1 MPEQAVREFLERN
14 GTDRKKVIT
23 VGFSGGADSVCL
35 LSCLADAGCNVRAV
49 HVHHMMRAQ
58 EARRDAD
65 FARDFCARRGIAF
78 RLMQVNVP
86 QYARDNGLTPEQAAR
101 CLRYRALREAAGGG
115 LIAVAHNL
123 NDQAETVLMRLVRG
137 SGTAGLAAMQE
148 VSGDIIRPLLYV
160 SRKRIEEYCRE
171 HGLAYVTDS
180 TNLEPDCT
188 RNILRLEVLPML
200 EKINPDAV
208 KCIVRTSLLAKSDEE
223 YLRAQA
229 VACAE
234 TIMTVQGGSVII
246 DARGL
251 LQLPPALAG
260 RVLRLGMERAD
271 STVDFELHHVQACL
285 ELCRGQS
292 GRRLSLARG
301 VTALYSGGS
310 LLLIPPEKAASCKT
324 EKAAQKGTAAL
335 NGKGKGAVSPAEEG
349 AELPFREGS
358 FFLEDTAVRISPA
371 GSANQADRRAGCE
384 YIFLP
389 DTAGVVLRRR
399 RSGDRIHPLGAP
411 GSKSLKKFLIDK
423 KVPLHKRDSL
433 VLAARG
439 SEVLAIIGLT
449 VAQSAAVKGQSGGIY
464 RIEIIDGSAGAS
476 GNNKTSEV

>member
-1 MPEQAVREFLERN
+1 
-14 GTDRKKVIT
+14 
-23 VGFSGGADSVCL
+23 
-35 LSCLADAGCNVRAV
+35 
-49 HVHHMMRAQ
+49 
-58 EARRDAD
+58 
-65 FARDFCARRGIAF
+65 
-78 RLMQVNVP
+78 
-86 QYARDNGLTPEQAAR
+86 
-101 CLRYRALREAAGGG
+101 
-115 LIAVAHNL
+115 
-123 NDQAETVLMRLVRG
+123 
-137 SGTAGLAAMQE
+137 
-148 VSGDIIRPLLYV
+148 
-160 SRKRIEEYCRE
+160 
-171 HGLAYVTDS
+171 
-180 TNLEPDCT
+180 
-188 RNILRLEVLPML
+188 
-200 EKINPDAV
+200 
-208 KCIVRTSLLAKSDEE
+208 
-223 YLRAQA
+223 
-229 VACAE
+229 
-234 TIMTVQGGSVII
+234 MTVQGGSVII

-271 STVDFELHHVQACL
+271 STVDFELHHVKACL

-310 LLLIPPEKAASCKT
+310 LLLIPPEKAGCKT
-324 EKAAQKGTAAL
+324 EKAAQNGAAAGGKGT
-335 NGKGKGAVSPAEEG
+335 GAVSPAEEG

-423 KVPLHKRDSL
+423 KVPLYKRDSL

-476 GNNKTSEV
+476 GNNNTGEV

>member
-1 MPEQAVREFLERN
+1 MPAQAVREFLDRN

-49 HVHHMMRAQ
+49 HVHHMMRAE

-65 FARDFCARRGIAF
+65 FARDFCAQRGIPF
-78 RLMQVNVP
+78 KLMQVNVP
-86 QYARDNGLTPEQAAR
+86 QYARANGLTPEQAAR

-160 SRKRIEEYCRE
+160 SRKRIEEYCRK
-171 HGLAYVTDS
+171 HGLEYVTDS

-229 VACAE
+229 GACAE
-234 TIMTVQGGSVII
+234 TIMTVQDDSVII

-260 RVLRLGMERAD
+260 RVLRLGMERAE
-271 STVDFELHHVQACL
+271 STVDFELHHVKACL

-310 LLLIPPEKAASCKT
+310 LLLIPPDKAGCKT
-324 EKAAQKGTAAL
+324 ENAVQRGAAAGGKGT
-335 NGKGKGAVSPAEEG
+335 GAVSPAEEG

-423 KVPLHKRDSL
+423 KVPLYKRDSL

-439 SEVLAIIGLT
+439 SEVLAVIGLT

-464 RIEIIDGSAGAS
+464 RIEVINDSAGAS
-476 GNNKTSEV
+476 GYNKTSEV

>member
-1 MPEQAVREFLERN
+1 MPAQAVREFLERN

-49 HVHHMMRAQ
+49 HVHHMMRAE

-65 FARDFCARRGIAF
+65 FARDFCAQRGIPF
-78 RLMQVNVP
+78 ELVQVNVP
-86 QYARDNGLTPEQAAR
+86 QYARANGLTPEQAAR

-160 SRKRIEEYCRE
+160 SRKQIEEYCRK
-171 HGLAYVTDS
+171 HGLEYVTDS

-229 VACAE
+229 GACAE
-234 TIMTVQGGSVII
+234 TIMTVQDDSVII

-260 RVLRLGMERAD
+260 RVLRLGMERAE
-271 STVDFELHHVQACL
+271 STVDFELHHVKACL

-310 LLLIPPEKAASCKT
+310 LLLIPPDKAGCKT
-324 EKAAQKGTAAL
+324 ENAVQRGAAAGGKGT
-335 NGKGKGAVSPAEEG
+335 GAVSPAEEG

-423 KVPLHKRDSL
+423 KVPLYKRDSL

-464 RIEIIDGSAGAS
+464 RIEVINDSAGAS
-476 GNNKTSEV
+476 GYNKTSEV

>member
-1 MPEQAVREFLERN
+1 MPEQAVREFLDRN

-49 HVHHMMRAQ
+49 HVHHMMRA
-58 EARRDAD
+58 EGARRDAD
-65 FARDFCARRGIAF
+65 FARDFCAQRGIPF
-78 RLMQVNVP
+78 ELVQVNVP
-86 QYARDNGLTPEQAAR
+86 QYARANGLTPEQAAR
-101 CLRYRALREAAGGG
+101 CLRYRALREAAEGG

-160 SRKRIEEYCRE
+160 SRKRIEEYCRK

-229 VACAE
+229 AACAE

-260 RVLRLGMERAD
+260 
-271 STVDFELHHVQACL
+271 
-285 ELCRGQS
+285 
-292 GRRLSLARG
+292 
-301 VTALYSGGS
+301 
-310 LLLIPPEKAASCKT
+310 
-324 EKAAQKGTAAL
+324 
-335 NGKGKGAVSPAEEG
+335 
-349 AELPFREGS
+349 
-358 FFLEDTAVRISPA
+358 
-371 GSANQADRRAGCE
+371 
-384 YIFLP
+384 
-389 DTAGVVLRRR
+389 
-399 RSGDRIHPLGAP
+399 
-411 GSKSLKKFLIDK
+411 
-423 KVPLHKRDSL
+423 
-433 VLAARG
+433 
-439 SEVLAIIGLT
+439 
-449 VAQSAAVKGQSGGIY
+449 
-464 RIEIIDGSAGAS
+464 AGAAPWH
-476 GNNKTSEV
+476 GAGGEHGRF

>member
-49 HVHHMMRAQ
+49 HVHHMMRAE

-65 FARDFCARRGIAF
+65 FARDFCAQRGIPF
-78 RLMQVNVP
+78 ELVQVNVP
-86 QYARDNGLTPEQAAR
+86 QYARANGLTPEQAAR
-101 CLRYRALREAAGGG
+101 CLRYRALREAAEGG

-160 SRKRIEEYCRE
+160 SRKRIEEYCRK

-229 VACAE
+229 AACAE

-260 RVLRLGMERAD
+260 RVLRLGMERAE
-271 STVDFELHHVQACL
+271 STVDFELHHVKACL

-292 GRRLSLARG
+292 GRQLSLARG

-310 LLLIPPEKAASCKT
+310 LLLIPPDKAGCKT
-324 EKAAQKGTAAL
+324 ENAVQRGAAAGGKGT
-335 NGKGKGAVSPAEEG
+335 GAVSPAEEG
-349 AELPFREGS
+349 AELLFREGS
-358 FFLEDTAVRISPA
+358 FFLEDTAVRISRTDGA
-371 GSANQADRRAGCE
+371 EQADRRAGCE

-423 KVPLHKRDSL
+423 KVPLYKRDSL

-439 SEVLAIIGLT
+439 SEVLAVIGLT

-464 RIEIIDGSAGAS
+464 RIEVINDSAGAS
-476 GNNKTSEV
+476 GYNKTSEV

>member
-1 MPEQAVREFLERN
+1 MPAQAVREFLDRN
-14 GTDRKKVIT
+14 GTDRKQVIT

-49 HVHHMMRAQ
+49 HVHHMMRAE
-58 EARRDAD
+58 EAGRDAD
-65 FARDFCARRGIAF
+65 FARDFCAQRGIPF
-78 RLMQVNVP
+78 KLMQVNVP
-86 QYARDNGLTPEQAAR
+86 QYARANGLTPEQAAR
-101 CLRYRALREAAGGG
+101 CLRYRALREAAEGG
-115 LIAVAHNL
+115 LIAVAHNQ

-160 SRKRIEEYCRE
+160 SRRRIEEYCRE
-171 HGLAYVTDS
+171 HRLEYVTDS

-188 RNILRLEVLPML
+188 RNILRLEVLPLL

-229 VACAE
+229 AACAE
-234 TIMTVQGGSVII
+234 AIMTAQDGSAVI
-246 DARGL
+246 DAKAL

-260 RVLRLGMERAD
+260 RVLRLGMEQAE
-271 STVDFELHHVQACL
+271 STVDFELHHVRACL

-310 LLLIPPEKAASCKT
+310 LLLIPPGAAGKT
-324 EKAAQKGTAAL
+324 EKAAQNGAAAGGKGTGAILPAE
-335 NGKGKGAVSPAEEG
+335 KGAEI
-349 AELPFREGS
+349 PFREGS

-371 GSANQADRRAGCE
+371 GSAEQADRRAGCE

-423 KVPLHKRDSL
+423 KVPLHKRDSI

-439 SEVLAIIGLT
+439 SEVLAVIGLT
-449 VAQSAAVKGQSGGIY
+449 VAQSAAVKGQSGDIY
-464 RIEIIDGSAGAS
+464 RIEIIDDSAGVS

>member
-1 MPEQAVREFLERN
+1 MPEQAVREFLDRN

-49 HVHHMMRAQ
+49 HVHHMMRAE

-65 FARDFCARRGIAF
+65 FARDFCAQRGIPF
-78 RLMQVNVP
+78 ELVQVNVP
-86 QYARDNGLTPEQAAR
+86 QYARANGLTPEQAAR

-160 SRKRIEEYCRE
+160 SRKQIEEYCRK
-171 HGLAYVTDS
+171 HGLEYVTDS

-229 VACAE
+229 GACAE
-234 TIMTVQGGSVII
+234 TIMTVQDDSVII

-260 RVLRLGMERAD
+260 RVLRLGMERAE
-271 STVDFELHHVQACL
+271 STVDFELHHVKACL

-310 LLLIPPEKAASCKT
+310 LLLIPPDKAGCKT
-324 EKAAQKGTAAL
+324 ENAVQRGAAAGGKGT
-335 NGKGKGAVSPAEEG
+335 GAVSPAEEG

-423 KVPLHKRDSL
+423 KVPLYKRDSL

-439 SEVLAIIGLT
+439 SEVLAVIGLT

-464 RIEIIDGSAGAS
+464 RIEVINDSAGAS
-476 GNNKTSEV
+476 GYNKTSEV

>member
-1 MPEQAVREFLERN
+1 MPEQAVREFLDRN

-49 HVHHMMRAQ
+49 HVHHMMRAE

-65 FARDFCARRGIAF
+65 FARDFCAQRGIAF
-78 RLMQVNVP
+78 ELVQVNVP
-86 QYARDNGLTPEQAAR
+86 QYARANGLTPEQAAR
-101 CLRYRALREAAGGG
+101 CLRYRALREAAEGG
-115 LIAVAHNL
+115 LIAVAHNQ

-160 SRKRIEEYCRE
+160 SRRRIEEYCRK
-171 HGLAYVTDS
+171 HGLEYVTDS

-188 RNILRLEVLPML
+188 RNILRLEVLPLL

-271 STVDFELHHVQACL
+271 STVDFELHHVKACL

-310 LLLIPPEKAASCKT
+310 LLLIPPGAAGKT
-324 EKAAQKGTAAL
+324 EKAAQNGAAAGGKGT
-335 NGKGKGAVSPAEEG
+335 GAVSPAEEG

-449 VAQSAAVKGQSGGIY
+449 VAQSAAVKGQSGDIY
-464 RIEIIDGSAGAS
+464 RIEVINDSAGAS
-476 GNNKTSEV
+476 GNNKTGEV

>member
-23 VGFSGGADSVCL
+23 VGFPGGADSVCL

-49 HVHHMMRAQ
+49 HVHHMMRAE

-65 FARDFCARRGIAF
+65 FARDFCAQRGIPF
-78 RLMQVNVP
+78 ELVQVNVP
-86 QYARDNGLTPEQAAR
+86 QYARANGLTPEQAAR

-160 SRKRIEEYCRE
+160 SRKQIEEYCRK
-171 HGLAYVTDS
+171 HGLEYVTDS

-229 VACAE
+229 GACAE

-260 RVLRLGMERAD
+260 RVLRLGMERAE
-271 STVDFELHHVQACL
+271 STVDFELHHVKACL

-310 LLLIPPEKAASCKT
+310 LLLIPPDKAGCKT
-324 EKAAQKGTAAL
+324 ENAVQRGAAAGGKGT
-335 NGKGKGAVSPAEEG
+335 GAVSPAEEG

-423 KVPLHKRDSL
+423 KVPLYKRDSL

-439 SEVLAIIGLT
+439 SEVLAVIGLT
-449 VAQSAAVKGQSGGIY
+449 VAQSAAVKGQGGDIY
-464 RIEIIDGSAGAS
+464 RIEVINDSAGAS
-476 GNNKTSEV
+476 GYNKTSEV

>member
-49 HVHHMMRAQ
+49 HVHHMMRAE

-65 FARDFCARRGIAF
+65 FARDFCAQRGIPF
-78 RLMQVNVP
+78 ELVQVNVP
-86 QYARDNGLTPEQAAR
+86 QYARANGLTPEQAAR

-160 SRKRIEEYCRE
+160 SRKQIEEYCRK
-171 HGLAYVTDS
+171 HGLEYVTDS

-229 VACAE
+229 GACAE

-260 RVLRLGMERAD
+260 RVLRLGMERAE
-271 STVDFELHHVQACL
+271 STVDFELHHVKACL

-310 LLLIPPEKAASCKT
+310 LLLIPPDKAGCKT
-324 EKAAQKGTAAL
+324 ENAVQRGAAAGGKGT
-335 NGKGKGAVSPAEEG
+335 GAVSPAEEG

-423 KVPLHKRDSL
+423 KVPLYKRDSL

-464 RIEIIDGSAGAS
+464 RIEVINDSAGAS
-476 GNNKTSEV
+476 GYNKTSEV

>member
-49 HVHHMMRAQ
+49 HVHHMMRAE

-65 FARDFCARRGIAF
+65 FARDFCAQRGIPF
-78 RLMQVNVP
+78 ELVQVNVP
-86 QYARDNGLTPEQAAR
+86 QYARANGLTPEQAAR
-101 CLRYRALREAAGGG
+101 CLRYRALREAAEGG

-160 SRKRIEEYCRE
+160 SRRRIEEYCRR

-188 RNILRLEVLPML
+188 RNILRLEVLPLL

-229 VACAE
+229 GACAE

-260 RVLRLGMERAD
+260 RVLRLGMERAE
-271 STVDFELHHVQACL
+271 STVDFELHHVKACL

-292 GRRLSLARG
+292 GRRLSLARC

-310 LLLIPPEKAASCKT
+310 LLLIPPGAAGKT
-324 EKAAQKGTAAL
+324 EKAAQKGAAAG
-335 NGKGKGAVSPAEEG
+335 GKGTGAISPAEEG

-358 FFLEDTAVRISPA
+358 FFLEDTAVRISRTDGA
-371 GSANQADRRAGCE
+371 EQADRRAGCE

-423 KVPLHKRDSL
+423 KVPLYKRDSL

-439 SEVLAIIGLT
+439 SEVLAVIGLT
-449 VAQSAAVKGQSGGIY
+449 VAQCAAVKGQLGGIY
-464 RIEIIDGSAGAS
+464 RIEVINDSAGAS
-476 GNNKTSEV
+476 GYNKTSEV

>member
-1 MPEQAVREFLERN
+1 MPAQAVREFLERN

-49 HVHHMMRAQ
+49 HVHHMMRAE
-58 EARRDAD
+58 EAQRDAD
-65 FARDFCARRGIAF
+65 FARDFCARCGIPF
-78 RLMQVNVP
+78 ELVQVNVP
-86 QYARDNGLTPEQAAR
+86 QYARANGLTPEQAAR
-101 CLRYRALREAAGGG
+101 CLRYRALREAAEGG

-160 SRKRIEEYCRE
+160 SRRRIEEYCRK
-171 HGLAYVTDS
+171 HGLEYVTDS

-188 RNILRLEVLPML
+188 RNILRLEVLPLL

-229 VACAE
+229 AACAE

-246 DARGL
+246 DAKAL
-251 LQLPPALAG
+251 LRLPPALAG

-271 STVDFELHHVQACL
+271 STVDFELHHVKACL

-292 GRRLSLARG
+292 GRQLSLARG

-310 LLLIPPEKAASCKT
+310 LLLIPPEKAGCKT
-324 EKAAQKGTAAL
+324 ENAVQRGAASGGKGT
-335 NGKGKGAVSPAEEG
+335 GAILPAEEG

-358 FFLEDTAVRISPA
+358 FFLENTAVRISPA

-389 DTAGVVLRRR
+389 DTAGVGLRRR

-423 KVPLHKRDSL
+423 KVPLYKRDSL

-439 SEVLAIIGLT
+439 SEVLAVIGLT

>member
-1 MPEQAVREFLERN
+1 MPAQAVREFLERN

-49 HVHHMMRAQ
+49 HVHHMMRAE

-65 FARDFCARRGIAF
+65 FARDFCAQRGIDF
-78 RLMQVNVP
+78 KLMQVNVP
-86 QYARDNGLTPEQAAR
+86 QYARANGLTPEQAAR

-115 LIAVAHNL
+115 LIAVAHNQ

-160 SRKRIEEYCRE
+160 SRRRIEEYCRK
-171 HGLAYVTDS
+171 HGLEYVTDS

-188 RNILRLEVLPML
+188 RNILRLEVLPLL

-229 VACAE
+229 GACAE

-271 STVDFELHHVQACL
+271 STVDFELHHVKACL

-310 LLLIPPEKAASCKT
+310 LLLVPPGAAGKT
-324 EKAAQKGTAAL
+324 EKAAQNGAAAGGKGT
-335 NGKGKGAVSPAEEG
+335 GAVSPAEEG

-464 RIEIIDGSAGAS
+464 RIEVINDSAGAS
-476 GNNKTSEV
+476 GYNKTSEV

>member
-49 HVHHMMRAQ
+49 HVHHMMRAE

-65 FARDFCARRGIAF
+65 FARDFCAQRGIPF
-78 RLMQVNVP
+78 ELVQVNVP
-86 QYARDNGLTPEQAAR
+86 QYARANGLTPEQAAR

-148 VSGDIIRPLLYV
+148 VSGNIIRPLLYV
-160 SRKRIEEYCRE
+160 SRRRIEEYCRK

-188 RNILRLEVLPML
+188 RNILRLEVLPLL

-229 VACAE
+229 GACAE

-260 RVLRLGMERAD
+260 RVLRLGMERAE
-271 STVDFELHHVQACL
+271 STVDFELHHVKACL

-310 LLLIPPEKAASCKT
+310 LLLIPPGAAGKT
-324 EKAAQKGTAAL
+324 EKAAQKGAAAG
-335 NGKGKGAVSPAEEG
+335 GKGTGAISPAEEG

-423 KVPLHKRDSL
+423 KVPLYKRDSL

-439 SEVLAIIGLT
+439 SEVLAVIGLT
-449 VAQSAAVKGQSGGIY
+449 VAQCAAVKGQSGDIY

-476 GNNKTSEV
+476 GNNKTGEV

>member
-1 MPEQAVREFLERN
+1 MPEQAVREFLDRN

-49 HVHHMMRAQ
+49 HVHHMMRAE

-65 FARDFCARRGIAF
+65 FARDFCAQRGIPF
-78 RLMQVNVP
+78 ELVQVNVP
-86 QYARDNGLTPEQAAR
+86 QYARANGLTPEQAAR
-101 CLRYRALREAAGGG
+101 CLRYRALREAAEGG

-160 SRKRIEEYCRE
+160 SRRRIEEYCRK

-229 VACAE
+229 GACAE

-260 RVLRLGMERAD
+260 RVLRLGMERAE
-271 STVDFELHHVQACL
+271 STVDFELHHVKACL

-310 LLLIPPEKAASCKT
+310 LLLIPPDKAGCKT
-324 EKAAQKGTAAL
+324 ENAVQRGAAAGGKGT
-335 NGKGKGAVSPAEEG
+335 GAVSPAEEG

-423 KVPLHKRDSL
+423 KVPLYKRDSL

-439 SEVLAIIGLT
+439 SEVLAVIGLT

-464 RIEIIDGSAGAS
+464 RIEVINDSAGAS
-476 GNNKTSEV
+476 GYNKTSEV

>member
-1 MPEQAVREFLERN
+1 MPAQAVREFLERN

-49 HVHHMMRAQ
+49 HVHHMMRAE

-65 FARDFCARRGIAF
+65 FARDFCAQRGIPF
-78 RLMQVNVP
+78 ELVQVNVP
-86 QYARDNGLTPEQAAR
+86 QYARANGLTPEQAAR

-160 SRKRIEEYCRE
+160 SRKQIEEYCRK
-171 HGLAYVTDS
+171 HGLEYVTDS

-229 VACAE
+229 GACAE
-234 TIMTVQGGSVII
+234 TIMTVQDDSVII

-260 RVLRLGMERAD
+260 RVLRLGMERAE
-271 STVDFELHHVQACL
+271 STVDFELHHVKACL

-310 LLLIPPEKAASCKT
+310 LLLIPPDKAGCKT
-324 EKAAQKGTAAL
+324 ENAVQRGAAAGGKGT
-335 NGKGKGAVSPAEEG
+335 GAVSPAEEG

-423 KVPLHKRDSL
+423 KVPLYKRDSL

-439 SEVLAIIGLT
+439 SEVLAVIGLT

-464 RIEIIDGSAGAS
+464 RIEVINDSAGAS
-476 GNNKTSEV
+476 GYNKTSEV

>member
-1 MPEQAVREFLERN
+1 MPEQAVREFLDRN

-49 HVHHMMRAQ
+49 HVHHMMRAE

-65 FARDFCARRGIAF
+65 FARDFCAQRGIPF
-78 RLMQVNVP
+78 ELVQVNVP
-86 QYARDNGLTPEQAAR
+86 QYARANGLTPEQAAR
-101 CLRYRALREAAGGG
+101 CLRYRALREAAEGG

-160 SRKRIEEYCRE
+160 SRRRIEEYCRK
-171 HGLAYVTDS
+171 HGLEYVTDS

-188 RNILRLEVLPML
+188 RNILRLEVLPLL

-229 VACAE
+229 GACAE

-271 STVDFELHHVQACL
+271 STVDFELHHVKACL

-310 LLLIPPEKAASCKT
+310 LLLIPPEKAGCKT
-324 EKAAQKGTAAL
+324 ENAVQRGAAAGGKGT
-335 NGKGKGAVSPAEEG
+335 GAVSPAEEG

-449 VAQSAAVKGQSGGIY
+449 VAQCAAVKGQGGGIY
-464 RIEIIDGSAGAS
+464 RIEVINDSAGAS
-476 GNNKTSEV
+476 GYNKTSEV

>member
-49 HVHHMMRAQ
+49 HVHHMMRAE

-65 FARDFCARRGIAF
+65 FARDFCAQRGIPF
-78 RLMQVNVP
+78 ELVQVNVP
-86 QYARDNGLTPEQAAR
+86 QYARANGLTPEQAAR

-160 SRKRIEEYCRE
+160 SRKQIEEYCRK
-171 HGLAYVTDS
+171 HGLEYVTDS

-229 VACAE
+229 GACAE
-234 TIMTVQGGSVII
+234 TIMTVQDDSVII

-260 RVLRLGMERAD
+260 RVLRLGMERAE
-271 STVDFELHHVQACL
+271 STVDFELHHVKACL

-310 LLLIPPEKAASCKT
+310 LLLIPPDKAGCKT
-324 EKAAQKGTAAL
+324 ENAVQRGAAAGGKGT
-335 NGKGKGAVSPAEEG
+335 GAVSPAEEG

-423 KVPLHKRDSL
+423 KVPLYKRDSL

-439 SEVLAIIGLT
+439 SEVLAVIGLT

-476 GNNKTSEV
+476 GNNKTGEV

>member
-1 MPEQAVREFLERN
+1 
-14 GTDRKKVIT
+14 
-23 VGFSGGADSVCL
+23 
-35 LSCLADAGCNVRAV
+35 
-49 HVHHMMRAQ
+49 
-58 EARRDAD
+58 
-65 FARDFCARRGIAF
+65 
-78 RLMQVNVP
+78 
-86 QYARDNGLTPEQAAR
+86 
-101 CLRYRALREAAGGG
+101 
-115 LIAVAHNL
+115 
-123 NDQAETVLMRLVRG
+123 
-137 SGTAGLAAMQE
+137 
-148 VSGDIIRPLLYV
+148 
-160 SRKRIEEYCRE
+160 
-171 HGLAYVTDS
+171 
-180 TNLEPDCT
+180 
-188 RNILRLEVLPML
+188 
-200 EKINPDAV
+200 
-208 KCIVRTSLLAKSDEE
+208 
-223 YLRAQA
+223 
-229 VACAE
+229 
-234 TIMTVQGGSVII
+234 MTVQDDSVII

-260 RVLRLGMERAD
+260 RVLRLGMERAE
-271 STVDFELHHVQACL
+271 STVDFELHHVKACL

-310 LLLIPPEKAASCKT
+310 LLLIPPDKAGCKT
-324 EKAAQKGTAAL
+324 ENTVQRGAAAGGKGT
-335 NGKGKGAVSPAEEG
+335 GAVSPAEEG

-423 KVPLHKRDSL
+423 KVPLYKRDSL

>member
-1 MPEQAVREFLERN
+1 MPAQAVREFLDRN

-49 HVHHMMRAQ
+49 HVHHMMRAE

-65 FARDFCARRGIAF
+65 FARDFCAQRGIPF
-78 RLMQVNVP
+78 ELVQVNVP
-86 QYARDNGLTPEQAAR
+86 QYARANGLTPEQAAR
-101 CLRYRALREAAGGG
+101 CLRYRALREAAEGG

-160 SRKRIEEYCRE
+160 SRKRIEEYCRR

-229 VACAE
+229 GACAE
-234 TIMTVQGGSVII
+234 TIMTVQSGSVII

-260 RVLRLGMERAD
+260 RVLRLGMERAE
-271 STVDFELHHVQACL
+271 STVDFELHHVKACL

-310 LLLIPPEKAASCKT
+310 LLLIPPGAAGKT
-324 EKAAQKGTAAL
+324 EKAAQKGAAAG
-335 NGKGKGAVSPAEEG
+335 GKGTGAISPAEEG

-384 YIFLP
+384 YVFLP

-423 KVPLHKRDSL
+423 KVPLYKRDSL

-439 SEVLAIIGLT
+439 SEVLAVIGLT
-449 VAQSAAVKGQSGGIY
+449 VAQCAAVKGQSGDIY

-476 GNNKTSEV
+476 GNNKTGEV

>member
-1 MPEQAVREFLERN
+1 MPAQAVREFLDRN

-49 HVHHMMRAQ
+49 HVHHMMRAE

-65 FARDFCARRGIAF
+65 FARDFCAQRGIPF
-78 RLMQVNVP
+78 ELVQVNVP
-86 QYARDNGLTPEQAAR
+86 QYARANGLTPEQAAR
-101 CLRYRALREAAGGG
+101 CLRYRALREAAEGG

-160 SRKRIEEYCRE
+160 SRKRIEEYCRR

-229 VACAE
+229 GACAE
-234 TIMTVQGGSVII
+234 TIMTVQSGSVII

-260 RVLRLGMERAD
+260 RVLRLGMERAE
-271 STVDFELHHVQACL
+271 STVDFELHHVKACL

-310 LLLIPPEKAASCKT
+310 LLLIPPGAAGKT
-324 EKAAQKGTAAL
+324 EKAAQKGAAAG
-335 NGKGKGAVSPAEEG
+335 GKGTGAISPAEEG

-423 KVPLHKRDSL
+423 KVPLYKRDSL

-439 SEVLAIIGLT
+439 SEVLAVIGLT
-449 VAQSAAVKGQSGGIY
+449 VAQCAAVKGQSGDIY

-476 GNNKTSEV
+476 GNNKTGEV

>member
-1 MPEQAVREFLERN
+1 MPAQAVREFLERN
-14 GTDRKKVIT
+14 GTDREKVIT

-49 HVHHMMRAQ
+49 HVHHMMRAE
-58 EARRDAD
+58 EAQRDAD

-86 QYARDNGLTPEQAAR
+86 QYARANGLTPEQAAR
-101 CLRYRALREAAGGG
+101 CLRYRALREAAEGG
-115 LIAVAHNL
+115 LIAVAHNQ

-160 SRKRIEEYCRE
+160 SRKQIEEYCRK
-171 HGLAYVTDS
+171 HGLEYVTDS

-229 VACAE
+229 GACAE
-234 TIMTVQGGSVII
+234 TIMTVQDDSVII

-260 RVLRLGMERAD
+260 RVLRLGMERAE
-271 STVDFELHHVQACL
+271 STVDFELHHVKACL

-310 LLLIPPEKAASCKT
+310 LLLIPPDKAGCKT
-324 EKAAQKGTAAL
+324 ENAVQRGAAAGGKGT
-335 NGKGKGAVSPAEEG
+335 GAVSPAEEG

-423 KVPLHKRDSL
+423 KVPLYKRDSL

-439 SEVLAIIGLT
+439 SEVLAVIGLT

-464 RIEIIDGSAGAS
+464 RIEVINDSAGAS
-476 GNNKTSEV
+476 GYNKTSEV

>member
-1 MPEQAVREFLERN
+1 MPAQAVREFLDRN

-49 HVHHMMRAQ
+49 HVHHMMRAE

-65 FARDFCARRGIAF
+65 FARDFCTQRGIPF
-78 RLMQVNVP
+78 KLMQVNVP
-86 QYARDNGLTPEQAAR
+86 QYARANGLTPEQAAR
-101 CLRYRALREAAGGG
+101 CLRYRALREAAEGG
-115 LIAVAHNL
+115 LIAVAHNQ

-160 SRKRIEEYCRE
+160 SRRRIEEYCRK

-271 STVDFELHHVQACL
+271 STVDFELHHVKACL

-310 LLLIPPEKAASCKT
+310 LLLIPPGAAGKT
-324 EKAAQKGTAAL
+324 EKAAQNGAAAGGKGT
-335 NGKGKGAVSPAEEG
+335 GAVSPAEEG

-439 SEVLAIIGLT
+439 SEVLAVIGLT

-464 RIEIIDGSAGAS
+464 RIEVINDSAGAS
-476 GNNKTSEV
+476 GYNKTSEV

>member
-1 MPEQAVREFLERN
+1 MPAQAVREFLERN
-14 GTDRKKVIT
+14 GTDREKVIT

-49 HVHHMMRAQ
+49 HVHHMMRAE
-58 EARRDAD
+58 EAQRDAD
-65 FARDFCARRGIAF
+65 FARDFCAQRGIPF
-78 RLMQVNVP
+78 KLMQVNVP
-86 QYARDNGLTPEQAAR
+86 QYARANGLTPEQAAR
-101 CLRYRALREAAGGG
+101 CLRYRALREAAEGG

-160 SRKRIEEYCRE
+160 SRRRIEEYCRK

-229 VACAE
+229 GACAE

-260 RVLRLGMERAD
+260 RVLRLGMERAE
-271 STVDFELHHVQACL
+271 STVDFELHHVKACL

-324 EKAAQKGTAAL
+324 ENAAQRGAASGGKGT
-335 NGKGKGAVSPAEEG
+335 GAVSPAEEG

-358 FFLEDTAVRISPA
+358 FFLEDTAVRISRTDGA
-371 GSANQADRRAGCE
+371 EQTDRRAGCE

-389 DTAGVVLRRR
+389 DTARVVLRRR

-423 KVPLHKRDSL
+423 KVPLYKRDSL

-449 VAQSAAVKGQSGGIY
+449 VAQCAAVKGQSGDIY
-464 RIEIIDGSAGAS
+464 RIEVINDSAGAS

>member
-1 MPEQAVREFLERN
+1 MPAQAVREFLERN

-49 HVHHMMRAQ
+49 HVHHMMRAE

-65 FARDFCARRGIAF
+65 FARDFCAQRGIPF
-78 RLMQVNVP
+78 ELVQVNVP
-86 QYARDNGLTPEQAAR
+86 QYARANGLTPEQAAR
-101 CLRYRALREAAGGG
+101 CLRYRALREAAEGG

-160 SRKRIEEYCRE
+160 SRKQIEEYCRK
-171 HGLAYVTDS
+171 HGLEYVTDS

-229 VACAE
+229 GACAE
-234 TIMTVQGGSVII
+234 TIMTVQDDSVII

-260 RVLRLGMERAD
+260 RVLRLGMERAE
-271 STVDFELHHVQACL
+271 STVDFELHHVKACL

-310 LLLIPPEKAASCKT
+310 LLLIPPEKAGCKT
-324 EKAAQKGTAAL
+324 ENATQRGAAAGGKGT
-335 NGKGKGAVSPAEEG
+335 GAVSPAEEG
-349 AELPFREGS
+349 AELLFREGS
-358 FFLEDTAVRISPA
+358 FFLEDTAVRISRTDGA
-371 GSANQADRRAGCE
+371 EQADRRAGCE

-423 KVPLHKRDSL
+423 KVPLYKRDSL

-439 SEVLAIIGLT
+439 SEVLAVIGLT

-464 RIEIIDGSAGAS
+464 RIEVINDSAGAS
-476 GNNKTSEV
+476 GYNKTSEV

>member
-1 MPEQAVREFLERN
+1 MKEN

-23 VGFSGGADSVCL
+23 VVFRRCGSVCL

-49 HVHHMMRAQ
+49 HVHHMMRAE

-78 RLMQVNVP
+78 HLMQVNVP
-86 QYARDNGLTPEQAAR
+86 QYARANGLTPEQAAR

-148 VSGDIIRPLLYV
+148 LSGDIIRPLLYV
-160 SRKRIEEYCRE
+160 SRRRIEEYCRK
-171 HGLAYVTDS
+171 HGLEYVTDS

-251 LQLPPALAG
+251 LQLPPALAVRRG
-260 RVLRLGMERAD
+260 LHQAPAVRVQMRDILPPLRRDLPEM
-271 STVDFELHHVQACL
+271 VDRLRIVHRVGHVVAAAVDRHAVL
-285 ELCRGQS
+285 EDHAVPRDI
-292 GRRLSLARG
+292 RRVRRNDHA
-301 VTALYSGGS
+301 
-310 LLLIPPEKAASCKT
+310 PAA
-324 EKAAQKGTAAL
+324 
-335 NGKGKGAVSPAEEG
+335 
-349 AELPFREGS
+349 PFRH
-358 FFLEDTAVRISPA
+358 
-371 GSANQADRRAGCE
+371 
-384 YIFLP
+384 
-389 DTAGVVLRRR
+389 
-399 RSGDRIHPLGAP
+399 GDIAP
-411 GSKSLKKFLIDK
+411 PVG
-423 KVPLHKRDSL
+423 RDGPR
-433 VLAARG
+433 VF
-439 SEVLAIIGLT
+439 I
-449 VAQSAAVKGQSGGIY
+449 
-464 RIEIIDGSAGAS
+464 
-476 GNNKTSEV
+476 